1 MTKSSKF
8 AIENSKK
15 NMKIPVK
22 CSKCGAETE
31 TGFMLE
37 HRKALR
43 WVGGMPQTSL
53 LGDVKTGSEQRYIES
68 YRCVGCG
75 YLQSYARTK
84 IH

>member
-1 MTKSSKF
+1 
-8 AIENSKK
+8 
-15 NMKIPVK
+15 
-22 CSKCGAETE
+22 
-31 TGFMLE
+31 MLE

>member
-1 MTKSSKF
+1 MF

-15 NMKIPVK
+15 YMKIPVK
-22 CSKCGAETE
+22 CSKCGAEME
-31 TGFMLE
+31 AGFMLE

-43 WVGGMPQTSL
+43 WVAGTPQTSL
-53 LGDVKTGSEQRYIES
+53 LGDVKTGSEQHHSES

-75 YLQSYARTK
+75 YLQSYARIK